1 MMMAL
6 QATPFPP
13 QGPIPE
19 IVLNGQRNDL
29 VFAIVALLVVSL
41 VVIKVLGP
49 IARAWARKLE
59 GKAAAPEIQAEVD
72 QLREQIAE
80 VEPLRQRVLELEER
94 VEFAE
99 RLLAQRKDP
108 DLLARGGQT

>member
-1 MMMAL
+1 MTPAL
-6 QATPFPP
+6 QVAPLPP
-13 QGPIPE
+13 QGPGAE
-19 IVLNGQRNDL
+19 IVLNSQRNDL
-29 VFAIVALLVVSL
+29 VFAVVALLVVSL

-59 GKAAAPEIQAEVD
+59 GKAAAPELQAEVD

-99 RLLAQRKDP
+99 RLLAQRKDQ
-108 DLLARGGQT
+108 DLLPRGGQS